1 MRLSLRLVLAFV
13 AVAAVAVGTAAL
25 VVGLTTTSRFERFA
39 RDVRHHEAEHTA
51 DRIAAAY
58 ERTGDLRKAAHEV
71 FPRGQPRGLLLAVV
85 DVDGNL
91 VWGSGGIRSRVA
103 IAAWPATPLVAEG
116 EEVGQLHMPQALGPA
131 GPSPIGSDARA
142 VLERAFITDTV
153 RSLLIGLVIAVGV
166 ALVVGVVIAAGITRP
181 LRRLTA
187 AARGV
192 AAGDLRS
199 RSGLAG
205 RDELATVGAA
215 FDDMASGLQAQEA
228 ARRNLFA
235 DIAHELRTPVTVIEG
250 NLQAMLD
257 GVYDRSDETL
267 RSTLDRAEGLHR
279 LVEDIRDLSLADV
292 GKLDLSIEQVA
303 LDRVLHDAASAMRSQ
318 AQAKGVSLDPE
329 PSPGTALA
337 DEARLRQILANLLD
351 NAVRHTPSGG
361 SIAIRSGTQDDGTCW
376 MEVTDTG
383 EGIPDDDLPHIFD
396 RFYRGTDASGRKTR
410 GSGLGLAIARALV
423 EAMDGSLTATSAPGD
438 GSTFRIELPAA
449 TKTGQESS
457 ST

>member
-13 AVAAVAVGTAAL
+13 TVATVAVGTAAL

-39 RDVRHHEAEHTA
+39 TDVRHDEAAHTA
-51 DRIAAAY
+51 ERLVAAY
-58 ERTGDLRKAAHEV
+58 ERTGDLRQATREV
-71 FPRGQPRGLLLAVV
+71 FPRGSSRGLPLAVV
-85 DVDGNL
+85 DADGNL
-91 VWGSGGIRSRVA
+91 VWGTGGIRSRLA
-103 IAAWPATPLVAEG
+103 IAAWPATPLEAAG
-116 EEVGQLHMPQALGPA
+116 EQIGQLHMPRALAPGGIPPDGP
-131 GPSPIGSDARA
+131 DARGD
-142 VLERAFITDTV
+142 LERTFVRETV
-153 RSLLIGLVIAVGV
+153 RSLLIGLAIALGVALLVGV
-166 ALVVGVVIAAGITRP
+166 AMAAGITRP

-187 AARGV
+187 AARDV
-192 AAGDLRS
+192 AAGDLRA

-215 FDDMASGLQAQEA
+215 FDDMAAGLQAQEA

-292 GKLDLSIEQVA
+292 GKLDLSVERVA
-303 LDRVLHDAASAMRSQ
+303 LGRVLEDAASGMQSQ
-318 AQAKGVSLDPE
+318 AQAKGLSLE
-329 PSPGTALA
+329 STASPAEALA
-337 DEARLRQILANLLD
+337 DEARLRQVLANLLD

-361 SIAIRSGTQDDGTCW
+361 SIAIGSGTQDDGSGW
-376 MEVTDTG
+376 IEVRDTG
-383 EGIPDDDLPHIFD
+383 EGIPAEDLPHIFD

-410 GSGLGLAIARALV
+410 GSGLGLAIARALI
-423 EAMDGSLTATSAPGD
+423 EAMNGSLHATSTPGE

-449 TKTGQESS
+449 GEGP
-457 ST
+457 

>member
-13 AVAAVAVGTAAL
+13 AVAAVAVGAAAL

-39 RDVRHHEAEHTA
+39 SEVRHHEAVHTA
-51 DRIAAAY
+51 ERLAAAY
-58 ERTGDLRKAAHEV
+58 ERTGDLRKAAREV
-71 FPRGQPRGLLLAVV
+71 FPKGQPRGLPLAVV
-85 DVDGNL
+85 DADGNL
-91 VWGSGGIRSRVA
+91 VWGPGGIRSRLA
-103 IAAWPATPLVAEG
+103 IAAWPATPLVAAG

-131 GPSPIGSDARA
+131 GPLPIASDDRGE
-142 VLERAFITDTV
+142 LERGFVRDTV
-153 RSLLIGLVIAVGV
+153 RSLLIGLAIAVGV
-166 ALVVGVVIAAGITRP
+166 ALVVGIVIAAGITRP

-192 AAGDLRS
+192 AAGDLRA

-205 RDELATVGAA
+205 RDEVATVGAA
-215 FDDMASGLQAQEA
+215 FDDMAAGLQAQEA

-267 RSTLDRAEGLHR
+267 RSTLNRAEGLHR

-303 LDRVLHDAASAMRSQ
+303 LGRVLEDAASAIRSQ
-318 AQAKGVSLDPE
+318 AQAKGLSLEAAPASGE
-329 PSPGTALA
+329 ALA
-337 DEARLRQILANLLD
+337 DESRLRQVLANLLD
-351 NAVRHTPSGG
+351 NAVRHTPSSG

-376 MEVTDTG
+376 IEVTDTG
-383 EGIPDDDLPHIFD
+383 EGIPDENLPHIFD

-410 GSGLGLAIARALV
+410 GSGLGLAIARALI
-423 EAMDGSLTATSAPGD
+423 EAMNGSLNATSTPGE
-438 GSTFRIELPAA
+438 GSTFRIELRAA
-449 TKTGQESS
+449 D
-457 ST
+457 

>member
-13 AVAAVAVGTAAL
+13 TVATVAVGTAAL

-39 RDVRHHEAEHTA
+39 TDVRHDEAAHTA
-51 DRIAAAY
+51 ERLVAAY
-58 ERTGDLRKAAHEV
+58 ERTGDLRQATREV
-71 FPRGQPRGLLLAVV
+71 FPRGSSRGLPLAVV
-85 DVDGNL
+85 DADGNL
-91 VWGSGGIRSRVA
+91 VWGTGGIRSRLA
-103 IAAWPATPLVAEG
+103 IAAWPATPLEAAG
-116 EEVGQLHMPQALGPA
+116 EQIGQLHMPRALAPGGIPPDGP
-131 GPSPIGSDARA
+131 DARGD
-142 VLERAFITDTV
+142 LERTFVRETV
-153 RSLLIGLVIAVGV
+153 RSLLIGLAIALGVALLVGV
-166 ALVVGVVIAAGITRP
+166 AMAAGITRP

-187 AARGV
+187 AARDV
-192 AAGDLRS
+192 AAGDLRA

-215 FDDMASGLQAQEA
+215 FDDMAAGLQAQEA

-292 GKLDLSIEQVA
+292 GKLDLSVERVA
-303 LDRVLHDAASAMRSQ
+303 LGRVLEDAASGMQSQ
-318 AQAKGVSLDPE
+318 AQAKGLSLE
-329 PSPGTALA
+329 STASPAEALA
-337 DEARLRQILANLLD
+337 DEARLRQVLANLLD

-361 SIAIRSGTQDDGTCW
+361 SIAIGSGTQDDGSGRI
-376 MEVTDTG
+376 EVRDTG
-383 EGIPDDDLPHIFD
+383 EGIPAEDLPHIFD

-410 GSGLGLAIARALV
+410 GSGLGLAIARALI
-423 EAMDGSLTATSAPGD
+423 EAMNGSLHATSTPGE

-449 TKTGQESS
+449 SEGP
-457 ST
+457 

>member
-13 AVAAVAVGTAAL
+13 TVATVAVGTAAL

-39 RDVRHHEAEHTA
+39 TEVRRNEASLTA
-51 DRIAAAY
+51 ERLGEAY
-58 ERTGDLRKAAHEV
+58 SRTGDLREAAEEV
-71 FPRGQPRGLLLAVV
+71 LRRGQPRGLPMAVV
-85 DVDGNL
+85 DTRGKL
-91 VWGSGGIRSRVA
+91 VWGTRGIGSRAA
-103 IAAWPATPLVAEG
+103 IAAWPATPLVAAG
-116 EEVGQLHMPQALGPA
+116 EQIGQLHMPRALASGGIPPDA
-131 GPSPIGSDARA
+131 SDTRAR
-142 VLERAFITDTV
+142 LERTFVDETV
-153 RSLLIGLVIAVGV
+153 RSLLIGLGIALAV
-166 ALVVGVVIAAGITRP
+166 ALAVGVVIAAGITRP

-192 AAGDLRS
+192 EAGDLGA

-215 FDDMASGLQAQEA
+215 FDDMAAGLQAQEA

-267 RSTLDRAEGLHR
+267 QSTLDRAQGLHR

-292 GKLDLSIEQVA
+292 GKLHLSIERVS
-303 LDRVLHDAASAMRSQ
+303 LERVLGDATSAMRGQ
-318 AQAKGVSLDPE
+318 VQAKGV
-329 PSPGTALA
+329 ALELAPASEAAMA
-337 DEARLRQILANLLD
+337 DEARLRQVLANLLD
-351 NAVRHTPSGG
+351 NAVRHTPPGG
-361 SIAIRSGTQDDGTCW
+361 AITLRSGSVGAGSCW
-376 MEVTDTG
+376 IEVSDTG
-383 EGIPDDDLPHIFD
+383 EGVSAEDLPHIFD

-410 GSGLGLAIARALV
+410 GSGLGLAIARALIT
-423 EAMDGSLTATSAPGD
+423 AMGGQLTAASTPSE

-449 TKTGQESS
+449 NEGRGTAP
-457 ST
+457 

>member
-25 VVGLTTTSRFERFA
+25 VVGLTTASRFERFA
-39 RDVRHHEAEHTA
+39 SEVRHHEAEHTA
-51 DRIAAAY
+51 DRLAAAY

-71 FPRGQPRGLLLAVV
+71 FRRGQPRGLPLAVV
-85 DVDGNL
+85 DADGNL
-91 VWGSGGIRSRVA
+91 VWGPGGIRSRIA
-103 IAAWPATPLVAEG
+103 IAAWPATPLVAGGREI
-116 EEVGQLHMPQALGPA
+116 GQLHIPQALDPPGPL
-131 GPSPIGSDARA
+131 PIGADDRGE
-142 VLERAFITDTV
+142 LERSFMRDTV
-153 RSLLIGLVIAVGV
+153 RSLVIGLAIAVGV

-192 AAGDLRS
+192 AAGDLRA

-205 RDELATVGAA
+205 RDEMGTVGAA
-215 FDDMASGLQAQEA
+215 FDDMAEGLQAQEA

-303 LDRVLHDAASAMRSQ
+303 LDRVLDDATSSMRSQ
-318 AQAKGVSLDPE
+318 AQTKGVSLDSAP
-329 PSPGTALA
+329 
-337 DEARLRQILANLLD
+337 
-351 NAVRHTPSGG
+351 
-361 SIAIRSGTQDDGTCW
+361 
-376 MEVTDTG
+376 
-383 EGIPDDDLPHIFD
+383 
-396 RFYRGTDASGRKTR
+396 
-410 GSGLGLAIARALV
+410 IARHGAGRRG
-423 EAMDGSLTATSAPGD
+423 AAAPGP
-438 GSTFRIELPAA
+438 GEPA
-449 TKTGQESS
+449 GQRGAPHAGRRVDHDPLGHPGGW
-457 ST
+457 TVLDRG

>member
-13 AVAAVAVGTAAL
+13 TVATVAVGTAAL

-39 RDVRHHEAEHTA
+39 TDVRHDEAAHTA
-51 DRIAAAY
+51 ERLVAAY
-58 ERTGDLRKAAHEV
+58 ERTGDLRQATREV
-71 FPRGQPRGLLLAVV
+71 FPRGSSRGLPLAVV
-85 DVDGNL
+85 DADGNL
-91 VWGSGGIRSRVA
+91 VWGTGGIRSRLA
-103 IAAWPATPLVAEG
+103 IAAWPATPLEAAG
-116 EEVGQLHMPQALGPA
+116 EQIGQLHMPRALAPGGIPPDGP
-131 GPSPIGSDARA
+131 DARGD
-142 VLERAFITDTV
+142 LERTFVRETV
-153 RSLLIGLVIAVGV
+153 RSLLIGLAIALGVALLVGV
-166 ALVVGVVIAAGITRP
+166 AMAAGITRP

-187 AARGV
+187 AARDV
-192 AAGDLRS
+192 AAGDLRA

-215 FDDMASGLQAQEA
+215 FDDMAAGLQAQEA

-292 GKLDLSIEQVA
+292 GKLDLSVERVA
-303 LDRVLHDAASAMRSQ
+303 LGRVLEDAASGMQSQ
-318 AQAKGVSLDPE
+318 AQAKGLSLE
-329 PSPGTALA
+329 STASPAEALA
-337 DEARLRQILANLLD
+337 DEARLRQVLANLLD

-361 SIAIRSGTQDDGTCW
+361 SIAIGSGTQDDGSGW
-376 MEVTDTG
+376 IEVRDTG
-383 EGIPDDDLPHIFD
+383 EGIPAEDLPHIFD

-410 GSGLGLAIARALV
+410 GSGLGLAIARALI
-423 EAMDGSLTATSAPGD
+423 EAMNGSLHATSTPGE

-449 TKTGQESS
+449 SEGP
-457 ST
+457 

>member
-13 AVAAVAVGTAAL
+13 TVATVAVGTAAL

-39 RDVRHHEAEHTA
+39 TDVRHDEAAHTA
-51 DRIAAAY
+51 ERLVAAY
-58 ERTGDLRKAAHEV
+58 ERTGDLRQATREV
-71 FPRGQPRGLLLAVV
+71 FPRGSSRGLPLAVV
-85 DVDGNL
+85 DADGNL
-91 VWGSGGIRSRVA
+91 VWGTGGIRSRLA
-103 IAAWPATPLVAEG
+103 IAAWPATPLEAAG
-116 EEVGQLHMPQALGPA
+116 EQIGQLHMPRALAPGGIPPDGP
-131 GPSPIGSDARA
+131 DARGD
-142 VLERAFITDTV
+142 LERTFVRETV
-153 RSLLIGLVIAVGV
+153 RSLLIGLAIALGVALLVGV
-166 ALVVGVVIAAGITRP
+166 AMAAGITRP

-187 AARGV
+187 AARDV
-192 AAGDLRS
+192 AAGDLRA

-215 FDDMASGLQAQEA
+215 FDDMAAGLQAQEA

-292 GKLDLSIEQVA
+292 GKLDLSVERVA
-303 LDRVLHDAASAMRSQ
+303 LGRVLEDAASGMQSQ
-318 AQAKGVSLDPE
+318 AQAKGLSLE
-329 PSPGTALA
+329 STASPAEALA
-337 DEARLRQILANLLD
+337 DEARLRQVLANLLD

-361 SIAIRSGTQDDGTCW
+361 SIAARSGTQDDGAGW
-376 MEVTDTG
+376 IEVRDTG
-383 EGIPDDDLPHIFD
+383 EGIPAEDLPHIFD

-410 GSGLGLAIARALV
+410 GSGLGLAIARALI
-423 EAMDGSLTATSAPGD
+423 EAMKGSLHATSTPGE
-438 GSTFRIELPAA
+438 GSAFRIELPAA
-449 TKTGQESS
+449 GEGP
-457 ST
+457 

>member
-25 VVGLTTTSRFERFA
+25 VVGLTTASRFERFA
-39 RDVRHHEAEHTA
+39 SDVRHHQAEHTA
-51 DRIAAAY
+51 DRLAAAY
-58 ERTGDLRKAAHEV
+58 ERTGDLRKAAREV
-71 FPRGQPRGLLLAVV
+71 FDRGQPRGLPLALV

-91 VWGSGGIRSRVA
+91 VWGTGGIRSQIAV
-103 IAAWPATPLVAEG
+103 AAWPGTPLVAD
-116 EEVGQLHMPQALGPA
+116 GQRIGTLHTPQALRPL
-131 GPSPIGSDARA
+131 PPDVQSDARA
-142 VLERAFITDTV
+142 VLERTFINETV
-153 RSLLIGLVIAVGV
+153 RSLLVGLAIALGL
-166 ALVVGVVIAAGITRP
+166 ALVVGIVIAAGITRP

-215 FDDMASGLQAQEA
+215 FDDMAAGLQAQEA

-267 RSTLDRAEGLHR
+267 RLTLDRAEGLHR

-292 GKLDLSIEQVA
+292 GKLDLSIEQSFPQIA
-303 LDRVLHDAASAMRSQ
+303 CSKMQPRRCGARRRPRAYRSMSAPASGQ
-318 AQAKGVSLDPE
+318 
-329 PSPGTALA
+329 ALA
-337 DEARLRQILANLLD
+337 DEARLRQVLANLLD
-351 NAVRHTPSGG
+351 NAVRHTPPGG
-361 SIAIRSGTQDDGTCW
+361 SIAIRSGAQDDGTCW
-376 MEVTDTG
+376 IEVTDTG
-383 EGIPDDDLPHIFD
+383 EGIPAEDLPHIFD

-410 GSGLGLAIARALV
+410 GSGLGLAIARALIDRHGRAV
-423 EAMDGSLTATSAPGD
+423 
-438 GSTFRIELPAA
+438 
-449 TKTGQESS
+449 
-457 ST
+457 

>member
-13 AVAAVAVGTAAL
+13 TVATVAVGTAAL

-39 RDVRHHEAEHTA
+39 TDVRHDEAAHTA
-51 DRIAAAY
+51 ERLVAAY
-58 ERTGDLRKAAHEV
+58 ERTGDLRQATREV
-71 FPRGQPRGLLLAVV
+71 FPRGSSRGLPLAVV
-85 DVDGNL
+85 DADGNL
-91 VWGSGGIRSRVA
+91 VWGTGGIRSRLA
-103 IAAWPATPLVAEG
+103 IAAWPATPLEAAG
-116 EEVGQLHMPQALGPA
+116 EQIGQLHMPRALAPGGIPPDGP
-131 GPSPIGSDARA
+131 DARGD
-142 VLERAFITDTV
+142 LERTFVRETV
-153 RSLLIGLVIAVGV
+153 RSLLIGLAIALGVALLVGV
-166 ALVVGVVIAAGITRP
+166 AMAAGITRP

-187 AARGV
+187 AARDV
-192 AAGDLRS
+192 AAGDLRA

-215 FDDMASGLQAQEA
+215 FDDMAAGLQAQEA

-292 GKLDLSIEQVA
+292 GKLDLSDRASSPRVA
-303 LDRVLHDAASAMRSQ
+303 CSKTQPRECKARRRPRACRLNRPLRRRRRWPTRRGCGRSWPICWTTRCATRRRAARSPSAR
-318 AQAKGVSLDPE
+318 A
-329 PSPGTALA
+329 
-337 DEARLRQILANLLD
+337 
-351 NAVRHTPSGG
+351 PSG
-361 SIAIRSGTQDDGTCW
+361 RRDQCW
-376 MEVTDTG
+376 IEVRDTG
-383 EGIPDDDLPHIFD
+383 EGIPAEDLPHIFD

-410 GSGLGLAIARALV
+410 GSGLGLAIARALI
-423 EAMDGSLTATSAPGD
+423 EAMNGSLHATSTPGE

-449 TKTGQESS
+449 SEGP
-457 ST
+457 

>member
-13 AVAAVAVGTAAL
+13 IVATVAVGTAAL

-39 RDVRHHEAEHTA
+39 SEVRHHEAVHTA
-51 DRIAAAY
+51 ERLAAAY
-58 ERTGDLRKAAHEV
+58 ERTGDLRQAVREV
-71 FPRGQPRGLLLAVV
+71 FPRGQPRGLPLAVV
-85 DVDGNL
+85 DADGNL
-91 VWGSGGIRSRVA
+91 VWGPGGIRSRIA
-103 IAAWPATPLVAEG
+103 IAAWPATPLIAAG
-116 EEVGQLHMPQALGPA
+116 KEVGQLHMPQALGPA
-131 GPSPIGSDARA
+131 GPLPIGADDRGE
-142 VLERAFITDTV
+142 LERSFVRDTV
-153 RSLLIGLVIAVGV
+153 RSLLIGLAIAVGV
-166 ALVVGVVIAAGITRP
+166 ALLVGVVIAAGITRP

-192 AAGDLRS
+192 AAGDLRA

-215 FDDMASGLQAQEA
+215 FDDMAAGLQAQEA

-292 GKLDLSIEQVA
+292 GKLDLSIDEVS
-303 LDRVLHDAASAMRSQ
+303 LDRVLEDAASAMRSQ
-318 AQAKGVSLDPE
+318 AQAKGVALESA
-329 PSPGTALA
+329 PSPGAALA
-337 DEARLRQILANLLD
+337 DAARLRQVLANLLD

-361 SIAIRSGTQDDGTCW
+361 SIAVRSGTQDKGTCW
-376 MEVTDTG
+376 IEVSDTG
-383 EGIPDDDLPHIFD
+383 EGIAAEDLPHIFD

-423 EAMDGSLTATSAPGD
+423 TAMDGSLTATSTPGE
-438 GSTFRIELPAA
+438 GSTFQIELPAA
-449 TKTGQESS
+449 D
-457 ST
+457 

>member
-25 VVGLTTTSRFERFA
+25 VVGLTTANRFERFA
-39 RDVRHHEAEHTA
+39 SEVRHHEAEHTA
-51 DRIAAAY
+51 DRLAAAY

-71 FPRGQPRGLLLAVV
+71 FRRGQPRGLPLAVV
-85 DVDGNL
+85 DADGNL
-91 VWGSGGIRSRVA
+91 VWGPGGIRSRIA
-103 IAAWPATPLVAEG
+103 IAAWPATPLVAGGREI
-116 EEVGQLHMPQALGPA
+116 GQLHIPQALDPPGPL
-131 GPSPIGSDARA
+131 PIGADDRGE
-142 VLERAFITDTV
+142 LERAFINETV
-153 RSLLIGLVIAVGV
+153 RSLLIGLAIAVGV

-192 AAGDLRS
+192 AAGDLRA

-205 RDELATVGAA
+205 RDEMGTVGAA
-215 FDDMASGLQAQEA
+215 FDDMAEGLQAQEA

-303 LDRVLHDAASAMRSQ
+303 LDRVLDDATSSMRSQ
-318 AQAKGVSLDPE
+318 AQTKGVSLDSE
-329 PSPGTALA
+329 RSPGTALA
-337 DEARLRQILANLLD
+337 DEARLRQVLANLLD
-351 NAVRHTPSGG
+351 NAVRHTPAGG
-361 SIAIRSGTQDDGTCW
+361 SITIQSVTPEGGRCW
-376 MEVTDTG
+376 IEVADTG
-383 EGIPDDDLPHIFD
+383 EGIPAEDLPHIFD

-410 GSGLGLAIARALV
+410 GSGLGLAIARALI
-423 EAMDGSLTATSAPGD
+423 EAMDGSLTATSTPGE

-449 TKTGQESS
+449 E
-457 ST
+457 

>member
-1 MRLSLRLVLAFV
+1 
-13 AVAAVAVGTAAL
+13 VAAG
-25 VVGLTTTSRFERFA
+25 RE
-39 RDVRHHEAEHTA
+39 
-51 DRIAAAY
+51 I
-58 ERTGDLRKAAHEV
+58 
-71 FPRGQPRGLLLAVV
+71 
-85 DVDGNL
+85 
-91 VWGSGGIRSRVA
+91 
-103 IAAWPATPLVAEG
+103 
-116 EEVGQLHMPQALGPA
+116 GQLHMPQALGPA
-131 GPSPIGSDARA
+131 GPLPIGSDARA
-142 VLERAFITDTV
+142 VLERAFINETV
-153 RSLLIGLVIAVGV
+153 RSLLIGLAIAVGV

-205 RDELATVGAA
+205 RDEMATVGAA
-215 FDDMASGLQAQEA
+215 FDDMAAGLQAQEA

-292 GKLDLSIEQVA
+292 GKLDLSLEQVA
-303 LDRVLHDAASAMRSQ
+303 LGRVLEDAASAMRSQ
-318 AQAKGVSLDPE
+318 AQANGVALDAAPA
-329 PSPGTALA
+329 SGHALA
-337 DEARLRQILANLLD
+337 DEARLRQVLANLLD

-361 SIAIRSGTQDDGTCW
+361 SIAIRSGTQDEVTCW
-376 MEVTDTG
+376 IEVTDTG
-383 EGIPDDDLPHIFD
+383 EGVPAEDLPHIFD
-396 RFYRGTDASGRKTR
+396 RFYCGTDASGRKTR
-410 GSGLGLAIARALV
+410 GSGLGLAIARALI
-423 EAMDGSLTATSAPGD
+423 EAMDGRLTATSTPAE

-449 TKTGQESS
+449 TADDPGPAPSP
-457 ST
+457 

>member
-1 MRLSLRLVLAFV
+1 MLAFV
-13 AVAAVAVGTAAL
+13 AVAAVAVGAAAL

-39 RDVRHHEAEHTA
+39 SEVRHHEAVHTA
-51 DRIAAAY
+51 ERLAAAY
-58 ERTGDLRKAAHEV
+58 ERTGDLRKAAREV
-71 FPRGQPRGLLLAVV
+71 FPKGQPRGLPLAVV
-85 DVDGNL
+85 DADGNL
-91 VWGSGGIRSRVA
+91 VWGPGGIRSRLA
-103 IAAWPATPLVAEG
+103 IAAWPATPLVAAG
-116 EEVGQLHMPQALGPA
+116 KEVGQLHMPQALGPA
-131 GPSPIGSDARA
+131 GPLPIGSDDRGE
-142 VLERAFITDTV
+142 LERGFVRDTV
-153 RSLLIGLVIAVGV
+153 RSLLIGLAIAVGV
-166 ALVVGVVIAAGITRP
+166 ALVVGIVIAAGITRP

-192 AAGDLRS
+192 AAGDLRA

-205 RDELATVGAA
+205 RDEVATVGAA
-215 FDDMASGLQAQEA
+215 FDDMAAGLQAQEA

-303 LDRVLHDAASAMRSQ
+303 LHRVLDDAASAMRSQ
-318 AQAKGVSLDPE
+318 AQTKGVALESAPA
-329 PSPGTALA
+329 PGTALA
-337 DEARLRQILANLLD
+337 DEARLRQVLANLLD
-351 NAVRHTPSGG
+351 NAVRHTPAGG
-361 SIAIRSGTQDDGTCW
+361 SIAIRSGAHDDGTCW
-376 MEVTDTG
+376 IEVTDTG
-383 EGIPDDDLPHIFD
+383 EGIPVEDLPHIFD

-410 GSGLGLAIARALV
+410 GSGLGLAIARALI
-423 EAMDGSLTATSAPGD
+423 EAMDGRLNATSTPGE

-449 TKTGQESS
+449 D
-457 ST
+457 

>member
-13 AVAAVAVGTAAL
+13 IVATVAVGTAAL

-39 RDVRHHEAEHTA
+39 SEVRHHEAVHTA
-51 DRIAAAY
+51 ERLVAAY
-58 ERTGDLRKAAHEV
+58 ERTGDLRQAAREV
-71 FPRGQPRGLLLAVV
+71 FPRGQPPGLPLAVV
-85 DVDGNL
+85 DADGNL
-91 VWGSGGIRSRVA
+91 VWGPGGIRSRVA
-103 IAAWPATPLVAEG
+103 VAAWPATPLVVAG
-116 EEVGQLHMPQALGPA
+116 HEVGHLHMPQALGPA
-131 GPSPIGSDARA
+131 GPFPIGSDDRGE
-142 VLERAFITDTV
+142 LERSFVRDTV
-153 RSLLIGLVIAVGV
+153 RSLLIGLAIAVGV

-215 FDDMASGLQAQEA
+215 FDDMAAGLQAQEA

-292 GKLDLSIEQVA
+292 GKLDLSIEQVSLA
-303 LDRVLHDAASAMRSQ
+303 RVLDDAASAMRGQ
-318 AQAKGVSLDPE
+318 AQAKGVALESA

-337 DEARLRQILANLLD
+337 DEARLRQVLANLLD

-361 SIAIRSGTQDDGTCW
+361 SIAIRSGAHDDGTPRI
-376 MEVTDTG
+376 EVTDTG
-383 EGIPDDDLPHIFD
+383 EGIPADDLPHIFD

-410 GSGLGLAIARALV
+410 GSGLGLAIARALID
-423 EAMDGSLTATSAPGD
+423 AMDGRLTAASTPGE
-438 GSTFRIELPAA
+438 GSTFRIELPEAD
-449 TKTGQESS
+449 
-457 ST
+457 

>member
-13 AVAAVAVGTAAL
+13 TVAAVAVGTAAL
-25 VVGLTTTSRFERFA
+25 VVGLTTASRFERFA
-39 RDVRHHEAEHTA
+39 TDVRHHEAEHTA
-51 DRIAAAY
+51 DRLAAAY
-58 ERTGDLRKAAHEV
+58 ERTGDLRKAAHDV
-71 FPRGQPRGLLLAVV
+71 FPRGSSRGLPLAVV
-85 DVDGNL
+85 DADGNL
-91 VWGSGGIRSRVA
+91 VWGTGGIRSRAA
-103 IAAWPATPLVAEG
+103 IAAWPATPLVLADREIG
-116 EEVGQLHMPQALGPA
+116 KLHMPPALVSGGIPPNGPDTR
-131 GPSPIGSDARA
+131 GD
-142 VLERAFITDTV
+142 LERRFVRDTV
-153 RSLLIGLVIAVGV
+153 RSLLVGLAIAVGV

-192 AAGDLRS
+192 AAGDLRA

-205 RDELATVGAA
+205 RDEVATVGAA
-215 FDDMASGLQAQEA
+215 FDDMAQGLQAQEA

-267 RSTLDRAEGLHR
+267 QSTLDRAEGLHR

-303 LDRVLHDAASAMRSQ
+303 LNRVLEDATSAMRSQ
-318 AQAKGVSLDPE
+318 AQAKGVALESA

-337 DEARLRQILANLLD
+337 DEARLRQVLANLLD

-361 SIAIRSGTQDDGTCW
+361 SITIRSGTQDDGTCW
-376 MEVTDTG
+376 IEVMDTG
-383 EGIPDDDLPHIFD
+383 EGVPAEDLPHIFD
-396 RFYRGTDASGRKTR
+396 RFYRGTDAAGRKTR
-410 GSGLGLAIARALV
+410 GSGLGLAIARALIT
-423 EAMDGSLTATSAPGD
+423 AMDGSLTATSTPGA
-438 GSTFRIELPAA
+438 GSTFRIELAA
-449 TKTGQESS
+449 AD
-457 ST
+457 

>member
-25 VVGLTTTSRFERFA
+25 VVGLTTASRFERFA
-39 RDVRHHEAEHTA
+39 SDVRHHEAEHTA
-51 DRIAAAY
+51 DRLAAAY
-58 ERTGDLRKAAHEV
+58 ERTGDLRKASREV
-71 FPRGQPRGLLLAVV
+71 FPRGQPRGLPLAVV
-85 DVDGNL
+85 DAEGDL
-91 VWGSGGIRSRVA
+91 VWGPGGIRSRVA
-103 IAAWPATPLVAEG
+103 IAAWPATPLVVAGREI
-116 EEVGQLHMPQALGPA
+116 GQLHMPQALGPA
-131 GPSPIGSDARA
+131 GPLPIGSDARA
-142 VLERAFITDTV
+142 VLERAFINETV
-153 RSLLIGLVIAVGV
+153 RSLLIGLAIAVGV

-192 AAGDLRS
+192 AAGDLRA

-215 FDDMASGLQAQEA
+215 FDDMAASLQAQEA

-292 GKLDLSIEQVA
+292 GKLDLSLEQVA
-303 LDRVLHDAASAMRSQ
+303 LGRVLDDATSAMRSQ
-318 AQAKGVSLDPE
+318 AQAKGVALEAAPAA
-329 PSPGTALA
+329 GQALA

-361 SIAIRSGTQDDGTCW
+361 SIAIRSGAVDEGTCW
-376 MEVTDTG
+376 IEVADTG
-383 EGIPDDDLPHIFD
+383 EGIPAEDLPHIFD

-423 EAMDGSLTATSAPGD
+423 EAMDGQLTARSTPGE
-438 GSTFRIELPAA
+438 GSTFRIELAA
-449 TKTGQESS
+449 PSP
-457 ST
+457 

>member
-13 AVAAVAVGTAAL
+13 TVATVAVGTAAL

-39 RDVRHHEAEHTA
+39 TDVRHDEAAHTA
-51 DRIAAAY
+51 ERLVAAY
-58 ERTGDLRKAAHEV
+58 ERTGDLRQATREV
-71 FPRGQPRGLLLAVV
+71 FPRGSSRGLPLAVV
-85 DVDGNL
+85 DADGNL
-91 VWGSGGIRSRVA
+91 VWGTGGIRSRLA
-103 IAAWPATPLVAEG
+103 IAAWPATPLEAAG
-116 EEVGQLHMPQALGPA
+116 EQIGQLHMPRALAPGGIPPDGP
-131 GPSPIGSDARA
+131 DARGD
-142 VLERAFITDTV
+142 LERTFVRETV
-153 RSLLIGLVIAVGV
+153 RSLLIGLAIALGVALLVGV
-166 ALVVGVVIAAGITRP
+166 AMAAGITRP

-187 AARGV
+187 AARDV
-192 AAGDLRS
+192 AAGDLRA

-205 RDELATVGAA
+205 RDELATVSAA
-215 FDDMASGLQAQEA
+215 FDDMAAGLQAQEA

-292 GKLDLSIEQVA
+292 GKLDLSVERVA
-303 LDRVLHDAASAMRSQ
+303 LGRVLEDAASGMQSQ
-318 AQAKGVSLDPE
+318 AQAKGLSLE
-329 PSPGTALA
+329 STASPAEALA
-337 DEARLRQILANLLD
+337 DEARLRQVLANLLD

-361 SIAIRSGTQDDGTCW
+361 SIAIGSGTQDDGSGW
-376 MEVTDTG
+376 IEVRDTG
-383 EGIPDDDLPHIFD
+383 EGIPAEDLPHIFD

-410 GSGLGLAIARALV
+410 GSGLGLAIARALI
-423 EAMDGSLTATSAPGD
+423 EAMNGSLHATSTPGE

-449 TKTGQESS
+449 SEGP
-457 ST
+457 